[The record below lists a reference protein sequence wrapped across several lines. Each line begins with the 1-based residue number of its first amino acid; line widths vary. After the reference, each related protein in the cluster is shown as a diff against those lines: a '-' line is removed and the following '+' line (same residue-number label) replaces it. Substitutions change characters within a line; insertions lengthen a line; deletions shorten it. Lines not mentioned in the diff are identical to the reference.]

1 MTSPHSIEKQFVVI
15 SPDKVAS
22 VERADTTLY
31 ERLDANY
38 SDFVGHE
45 LVSCYEFDSD
55 WPSWEVHPHG
65 DEVVLLLSGDVTF
78 VLQTDSGEHCVNL
91 NKQGQYVLVPRGVWH
106 TARTNTASKLL
117 FVTPGQGTQHRG
129 V

>member
-22 VERADTTLY
+22 VERADATLY

-65 DEVVLLLSGDVTF
+65 DEVVLLLSGDVIF

>member
-22 VERADTTLY
+22 VERADATLY

-117 FVTPGQGTQHRG
+117 FVTPGQGTQHKG